1 MDERAQRAILVIPQA
16 LLEKIDRHRDELS
29 RAEFTGFCI
38 QSLLEHSEEVG
49 HLQDQGQGQDQGQ
62 EEKPSTL
69 ARNGGGVQGVS
80 RQEFEEFVRR
90 VKESQ
95 QLFVDFLLDYGLE
108 SLDRAP
114 MEVREHFKGQVA
126 QLLES

>member
-1 MDERAQRAILVIPQA
+1 MDERAQRAILVVPQA

-29 RAEFTGFCI
+29 RAEFMGFCI
-38 QSLLEHSEEVG
+38 ESLLEHREEAA
-49 HLQDQGQGQDQGQ
+49 HLPDQGQDRGK

-69 ARNGGGVQGVS
+69 ARNGEGIQGVS
-80 RQEFEEFVRR
+80 RQEFEEFARR

-114 MEVREHFKGQVA
+114 AEVREHFKGQVA